1 MNISSLSQWNPGIK
15 VWTFFSLL
23 NVIRKSLKFSH
34 WPSKYQ
40 YSWIIQLGWMWKNQ
54 SWQNSFRNLTPNVSG
69 FCYCAVVT
77 KRAVF
82 RLECA
87 LSTVGHM
94 MSQGFLLLH
103 NWSLNR
109 SDQQENVCPTDS
121 SPAPNQDYRDISWQL
136 SSSDRRVANILG
148 RSMVDASSTCTPL
161 TYPMKCGSRP
171 SYAKAYEKHW
181 CSLDKAGY

>member
-1 MNISSLSQWNPGIK
+1 MDGLSWKTLFKMDDFGGTPIFGNIHSIFLDHPNWLDVKKSVLTK
-15 VWTFFSLL
+15 FFP
-23 NVIRKSLKFSH
+23 VCA
-34 WPSKYQ
+34 
-40 YSWIIQLGWMWKNQ
+40 
-54 SWQNSFRNLTPNVSG
+54 PNVSG
-69 FCYCAVVT
+69 FCYRAVLT
-77 KRAVF
+77 KRPVF

-103 NWSLNR
+103 NWSLYR
-109 SDQQENVCPTDS
+109 SDQQKNVCPTDS

-161 TYPMKCGSRP
+161 TYPMKRGETCNKHCRNEPRKKP
-171 SYAKAYEKHW
+171 SHFPLYWLFNRDPYHG
-181 CSLDKAGY
+181 LI

>member
-1 MNISSLSQWNPGIK
+1 MDDFGGTPIFGNIHSNYFLGSSKLAGCEKIRLDKMLSCLY
-15 VWTFFSLL
+15 T
-23 NVIRKSLKFSH
+23 
-34 WPSKYQ
+34 
-40 YSWIIQLGWMWKNQ
+40 
-54 SWQNSFRNLTPNVSG
+54 NVSG
-69 FCYCAVVT
+69 FCYRAVVT

-87 LSTVGHM
+87 LSTEGHI
-94 MSQGFLLLH
+94 MSQSFLLLH

-109 SDQQENVCPTDS
+109 SDQQKNVCPTDS

-161 TYPMKCGSRP
+161 TYPMKRGSRP

-181 CSLDKAGY
+181 CSLNKAGY